1 MVTKFSHGQATRGAL
16 HCLKSGNDTGHPV
29 LLLHGLFGMGSNLGA
44 LARALAADFQI
55 HQLDLPNHGRSF
67 WDDEMSLASLASA
80 VQSYAEEAGLARFAV
95 VGHSLGGKVAMEL
108 ALAAPERVSALVVA
122 DIAPVAYPGSH
133 DKVFEGIRAVAAAR
147 PASRREA
154 GDIMADVVDE
164 KDVVAF
170 LLLSLRRTDDGTYT
184 WRFNAQ
190 ALERNYDALR
200 AAPDPRSGFTNPAL
214 FVYGA
219 RSSYVDDTGMDAARA
234 LFGDVRFHA
243 IEGAGHWLHAE
254 EPGQFNGAVA
264 QFLQAVLDDRRGTS

>member
-1 MVTKFSHGQATRGAL
+1 M
-16 HCLKSGNDTGHPV
+16 

-44 LARALAADFQI
+44 LARALAAEFQI

-154 GDIMADVVDE
+154 GDIMARIVDE
-164 KDVVAF
+164 RDVVAF

-200 AAPDPRSGFTNPAL
+200 AAPDPQSGFANPAL

-219 RSSYVDDTGMDAARA
+219 RSSYVDETGMDAARA
-234 LFGDVRFHA
+234 LFDDVRFHA

-254 EPGQFNGAVA
+254 EPEQFNGAVG
-264 QFLQAVLDDRRGTS
+264 QFLQAVLDDRRGAS